1 MISISGKKIS
11 ENSKPFL
18 IAEMSGNHNQSL
30 SKALKI
36 VKAAYE
42 AGADAIKLQTYTAD
56 TMTINSKNKIF
67 QINEKKNLW
76 RGQTQYSLYEKAQTP
91 WAWHKKIFDYAK
103 KLGIICFSSPFDES
117 SVDFLEKLNVKI
129 YKIASFENDHYPLL
143 KKVAKTKKPM
153 IISTGMLSLKELKNI
168 VNYVKK
174 NGCKKLIL
182 LKCTSAYPAD
192 PKDANLLTMKEMRK
206 IFKCEV
212 GLSDH
217 TVGMGTSIAAI
228 TMGASVI
235 EKHFKFDKE
244 DITVDSKFSMDTNNF
259 KIFKKECD
267 SAWLAKGVKFF
278 GSTKSEKSF
287 EKNKRSIFAI
297 KDIEKGEK
305 FTEENI
311 RVLRPRVGLVPL
323 FYDKILGKKA
333 TKNIKKNDPIKRNFF
348 Y

>member
-67 QINEKKNLW
+67 QITEKKNLW

-103 KLGIICFSSPFDES
+103 KLGIICFSSPFDET

-259 KIFKKECD
+259 KIFKKEFD

-305 FTEENI
+305 FTKENI

-348 Y
+348 H

>member
-67 QINEKKNLW
+67 QITEKKNLW

-103 KLGIICFSSPFDES
+103 KLGIICFSSPFDET

-305 FTEENI
+305 FTKENI

-323 FYDKILGKKA
+323 FYDKILGKKP

-348 Y
+348 H